1 MCIRDSIEGDP
12 EQMWEKFLPVLE
24 KKGETDDMDY
34 KHNVYVYQT
43 EWANRVAADYGSV
56 FQPITDYMN
65 TGAPTSMPVSYTHL
79 GHFRKARKSSLRTC
93 LLYTSRC
100 V

>member
-1 MCIRDSIEGDP
+1 
-12 EQMWEKFLPVLE
+12 
-24 KKGETDDMDY
+24 MDY

-65 TGAPTSMPVSYTHL
+65 TGAPTSM
-79 GHFRKARKSSLRTC
+79 
-93 LLYTSRC
+93 LLPGNGIGDMQAVLTPLQKGLEQKGATYS
-100 V
+100 

>member
-1 MCIRDSIEGDP
+1 MGEVPARARE
-12 EQMWEKFLPVLE
+12 
-24 KKGETDDMDY
+24 KGETDDMDY

-65 TGAPTSMPVSYTHL
+65 TGAPTSSCCCPATAS
-79 GHFRKARKSSLRTC
+79 ATC
-93 LLYTSRC
+93 RRY
-100 V
+100 

>member
-1 MCIRDSIEGDP
+1 MGGESFTLAASGRRWSKKQKDARHEGDP
-12 EQMWEKFLPVLE
+12 EQRWEKFLPVLE

-56 FQPITDYMN
+56 FQPS
-65 TGAPTSMPVSYTHL
+65 PTT
-79 GHFRKARKSSLRTC
+79 
-93 LLYTSRC
+93 
-100 V
+100 